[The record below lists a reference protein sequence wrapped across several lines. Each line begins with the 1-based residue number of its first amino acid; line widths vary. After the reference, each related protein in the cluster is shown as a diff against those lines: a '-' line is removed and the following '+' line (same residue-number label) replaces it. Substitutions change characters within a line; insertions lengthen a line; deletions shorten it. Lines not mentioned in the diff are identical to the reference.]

1 MTRHQ
6 LQLLILKGYHILNNG
21 VPTKV
26 DGNLWEYL
34 SSLDEEVMEILVLEE
49 LLTWDDEQLKKVNVI
64 I

>member
-26 DGNLWEYL
+26 EGGLWEYL

>member
-6 LQLLILKGYHILNNG
+6 LQLLILKGFHILNNG

-26 DGNLWEYL
+26 DGDIWEYL

>member
-26 DGNLWEYL
+26 DGDLREYL
-34 SSLDEEVMEILVLEE
+34 SSLDEEVSGILVLEE

>member
-26 DGNLWEYL
+26 DGDLWEYL
-34 SSLDEEVMEILVLEE
+34 SSLDEEVSGILVLEE